1 MSERKTLPFGDWPE
15 ADRTAW
21 EAAFAAA
28 NLFDGRGPA
37 AHWSLGSRTSVRSGY
52 SRWLGY
58 VRAVQPNVLDLPP
71 ADRANPNHIESYV
84 EVLRAE
90 VSPTTVWNYVKHLYD
105 ALRVMAPRRDWSWLK
120 AVAANLELEIRPAAK
135 RHRMVDADRLL
146 DLGLRLMDG
155 ADLDGGALAGPIQY
169 RDGLLIALLAS
180 RPIRRRTIAL
190 MRLDQHLVKIG
201 KRYVLCFERTD
212 VKNKRPVEFYLPERL
227 TCYIDD
233 YVGGVRPRFP
243 GAGSHEG
250 VWASAKGGPMH
261 PEALNDAVKRRTAAA
276 FGHGINLHLFRD
288 CAATTLA
295 VHDPSHVACA
305 KDVLG
310 HSDSRTTERHYN
322 QARSL
327 EASRSY
333 NATLEALANDL
344 TERRRRCNRR

>member
-1 MSERKTLPFGDWPE
+1 MSERKSLPFSDWPE
-15 ADRTAW
+15 VDRTAW
-21 EAAFAAA
+21 EAAITAG

-37 AHWSLGSRTSVRSGY
+37 AHWSLGSRTSVRNGY
-52 SRWLGY
+52 SRWLGHLSS
-58 VRAVQPNVLDLPP
+58 VLPNLLDLPP
-71 ADRANPNHIESYV
+71 AERASPDHIESYV
-84 EVLRAE
+84 QRLCAE

-120 AVAANLELEIRPAAK
+120 AVVSNLGLDIRPAAK
-135 RHRMVDADRLL
+135 RHRVVDADRLL
-146 DLGLRLMDG
+146 DLGIRLMDG
-155 ADLDGGALAGPIQY
+155 ADLDDGALTGPIQY

-180 RPIRRRTIAL
+180 RPIRRRTLAL
-190 MRLDQHLVKIG
+190 MRLNQHLVKTG
-201 KRYVLCFERTD
+201 NRYVLCFEQTD
-212 VKNKRPVEFYLPERL
+212 VKNKRPIEFYLPECL

-233 YVGGVRPRFP
+233 YVTRVRPRFP
-243 GAGSHEG
+243 GAGTHEG

-261 PEALNDAVKRRTAAA
+261 PEALNDAVKRHTQVA

-310 HSDSRTTERHYN
+310 HADPRTTDRNYN

-333 NATLEALANDL
+333 NATLEALRKDL
-344 TERRRRCNRR
+344 TKRRRRCNRR